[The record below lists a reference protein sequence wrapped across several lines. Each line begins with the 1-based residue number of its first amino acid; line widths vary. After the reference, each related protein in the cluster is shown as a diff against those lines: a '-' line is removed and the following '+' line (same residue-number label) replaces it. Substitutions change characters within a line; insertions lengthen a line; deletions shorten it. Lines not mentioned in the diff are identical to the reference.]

1 MNLELISHSADET
14 QRFGVELGR
23 LAKAGDVLLL
33 VGDLGTGK
41 TCLTQGVAW
50 GLGIDGYASSP
61 SFVLIR
67 EYQGRLPLYHIDF
80 YRLDR
85 IEEIMDLGID
95 EYLCGGGLCVV
106 EWAKKALAALP
117 QEHLLIEL
125 EHLGQNE
132 RKLRLEAKGER
143 YQDLLSELKERWSSP

>member
-1 MNLELISHSADET
+1 MSLEIISHSAEET
-14 QRFGVELGR
+14 QRLGVELGR

-33 VGDLGTGK
+33 VGELGAGK

-50 GLGIDGYASSP
+50 GLGIDAYTSSP
-61 SFVLIR
+61 TFVLIR
-67 EYQGRLPLYHIDF
+67 EYEGRLPLYHIDF

-85 IEEIMDLGID
+85 IEEIIDLGID
-95 EYLCGGGLCVV
+95 EYIYGSGLCVV
-106 EWAKKALAALP
+106 EWAKKALAVLP

-125 EHLGQNE
+125 QHLGQNE

-143 YQDLLSELKERWSSP
+143 YQELLSELKERWNSP

>member
-1 MNLELISHSADET
+1 MALKLISHSAEET
-14 QRFGVELGR
+14 QRLGTELGQ

-50 GLGIDGYASSP
+50 GLGIDDYTLSP
-61 SFVLIR
+61 TFVLIR
-67 EYQGRLPLYHIDF
+67 EYEGRLPLYHIDF
-80 YRLDR
+80 YRLDL
-85 IEEIMDLGID
+85 IEEIIDLGID
-95 EYLCGGGLCVV
+95 EYLYGSGLCVV
-106 EWAKKALAALP
+106 EWAEKALAALP
-117 QEHLLIEL
+117 QEHLLIKL

-143 YQDLLSELKERWSSP
+143 YRKLLSELKEIWSSL